1 MMTRSAFA
9 LLGLAL
15 VSLALQGCGGS
26 SGTTSPTPTP
36 SPTPS
41 PNSALARGIV
51 LRLQPGVDPAALARE
66 YGLTL
71 ADGESDGSLY
81 QFRQRDDDHEDR
93 GSLTARMLKDPRFTD
108 AEPDD
113 GVRCPEGGSVT
124 GDPIHVPFDFVGT
137 SDSSYV
143 SLSSNYGASTVNPN
157 PSLQVGLS
165 VSRSVRRSSSVTVA
179 VLDTGVEASHPTL
192 SGHLTTGYNAITPT
206 AAPDD
211 SADGSQNQA
220 RGHGT
225 MVAGVIA
232 QVAPDARIMP
242 VRVLNADGT
251 GTVFDVVRGLR
262 WAVSHGASV
271 VNLSFGTPTASRTLQ
286 NAIQDARKA
295 GVVVVASAGNAGK
308 EQRDYPAGF
317 SDAIAVA
324 AVDSTDQKSSFS
336 NYGSHVALSAPG
348 TAIRSTYIGGGFATW
363 SGTSFAAPFVSG
375 AAALVRAASPSLP
388 ADKVGDALTKSAR
401 SVDSVNPSYAGRI
414 GKGVLNIPGALAV
427 KP

>member
-1 MMTRSAFA
+1 MF
-9 LLGLAL
+9 
-15 VSLALQGCGGS
+15 
-26 SGTTSPTPTP
+26 
-36 SPTPS
+36 
-41 PNSALARGIV
+41 
-51 LRLQPGVDPAALARE
+51 
-66 YGLTL
+66 
-71 ADGESDGSLY
+71 
-81 QFRQRDDDHEDR
+81 H
-93 GSLTARMLKDPRFTD
+93 
-108 AEPDD
+108 
-113 GVRCPEGGSVT
+113 
-124 GDPIHVPFDFVGT
+124 HV
-137 SDSSYV
+137 
-143 SLSSNYGASTVNPN
+143 
-157 PSLQVGLS
+157 
-165 VSRSVRRSSSVTVA
+165 
-179 VLDTGVEASHPTL
+179 
-192 SGHLTTGYNAITPT
+192 TPT

-232 QVAPDARIMP
+232 QLAPDAKIMP

-271 VNLSFGTPTASRTLQ
+271 VNLSFGTPTPSRTLQ

-375 AAALVRAASPSLP
+375 AAALIRAANPSLP
-388 ADKVGDALTKSAR
+388 ADKVGDMLTKSAR
-401 SVDSVNPSYAGRI
+401 SVDSVNPSYTGRI
-414 GKGVLNIPGALAV
+414 GKGVLNIPAALAV